1 MSTAQIQQKAKKTI
15 DTDFLNTGIIVHMKI
30 VLTTLF
36 GLESPARDDLLAI
49 GFERGKIS
57 VSDGLV
63 VLDADDESWEL
74 QVARVN
80 MWSRRAE
87 RVLFEVGRFPAS
99 EFSGL
104 FDGTAALPWDE
115 FIPEGYAFII
125 NGYSRKSKLYGISAC
140 QSLIKKAIV
149 KSLCVSRGLKADGI
163 IAEDASKGVVKIE
176 FGIVN
181 DIVSLMIDTSGD
193 GLHKRGYRP
202 LTHEAP
208 IRETLAS
215 GMITLSRYVPFG
227 AEALA
232 DPFCGSGTILIEA
245 AMLAMNIA
253 PGKNRHFAYENLPYI
268 GEYARRKAYEE
279 ALSLENTDIPDD
291 CYFYGSDIDPRA
303 VESSIRNAKS
313 AGVSDLIRFTVA
325 DAATRT
331 PSSFE
336 KITGFPRTMVIT
348 NPPYGGRLMT
358 VEDAYE
364 IYKMIGSL
372 YLTRDGFCRQGMRLS
387 VISPDDSFE
396 AATGHK
402 ADKRVK
408 LYNGNIKCQ
417 LNNYFKL
424 SRPSRSQKPDA
435 YTEDR

>member
-1 MSTAQIQQKAKKTI
+1 
-15 DTDFLNTGIIVHMKI
+15 MKI
-30 VLTTLF
+30 VLTCLF
-36 GLESPARDDLLAI
+36 GLESCVRDDLTAI
-49 GFERGKIS
+49 GYEREYIN
-57 VSDGLV
+57 VSDGMVTLE
-63 VLDADDESWEL
+63 ADDDTWESD
-74 QVARVN
+74 VARVN
-80 MWSRRAE
+80 MWTRRAE
-87 RVLFEVGRFPAS
+87 RVLFEVGSFPAK
-99 EFSGL
+99 EFEEL
-104 FDGTAALPWDE
+104 FDGTCKLPWDE

-140 QSLIKKAIV
+140 QSLVKKAVV
-149 KSLCVSRGLKADGI
+149 KSLCISRGLKANGI
-163 IAEDASKGVVKIE
+163 IAEDPDKGTVRIQ

-181 DIVSLMIDTSGD
+181 DVVSLMIDTSGE

-215 GMITLSRYVPFG
+215 GMITLARYKPYG

-245 AMLAMNIA
+245 AMMACNIA
-253 PGKNRHFAYENLPYI
+253 PGKNRHFSYETLPYI
-268 GEYARRKAYEE
+268 GEYARKKAYEE
-279 ALSLENTDIPDD
+279 ALSLEDTEKTDD
-291 CYFYGSDIDPRA
+291 CFFYGSDIDPKA
-303 VESSIRNAKS
+303 IESSIRNAKS
-313 AGVSDLIRFTVA
+313 AGVFDHIKFNVA

-336 KITGFPRTMVIT
+336 NITGFKRTMVIT

-358 VEDAYE
+358 VEEAYE
-364 IYKMIGSL
+364 IYKMISSL
-372 YLTRDGFCRQGMRLS
+372 YLTNQGFCRPGMRLS

-396 AATGHK
+396 QATGHK
-402 ADKRVK
+402 ADKRFK

-424 SRPSRSQKPDA
+424 NKS
-435 YTEDR
+435 

>member
-1 MSTAQIQQKAKKTI
+1 
-15 DTDFLNTGIIVHMKI
+15 MKI
-30 VLTTLF
+30 VLTCLF
-36 GLESPARDDLLAI
+36 GLESLVRDDLTSI
-49 GFERGKIS
+49 GYDRSNIS
-57 VSDGLV
+57 VSDGSVTLI
-63 VLDADDESWEL
+63 ADDDDWESD
-74 QVARVN
+74 VARVN
-80 MWSRRAE
+80 MWTRRAE
-87 RVLFEVGRFPAS
+87 RVLFEVGSFPAKQF
-99 EFSGL
+99 EEL
-104 FDGTAALPWDE
+104 FDGASRLPWDD

-125 NGYSRKSKLYGISAC
+125 NGYSRKSKLFGISAC
-140 QSLIKKAIV
+140 QSLVKKAIV
-149 KSLCVSRGLKADGI
+149 KSLCRARGLGADGI
-163 IAEDASKGVVKIE
+163 IAEDAAKGVVRVN

-181 DIVSLMIDTSGD
+181 DVVSIMIDTSGE

-215 GMITLSRYVPFG
+215 GMVSLARYKPYG

-245 AMLAMNIA
+245 AMMACNIA
-253 PGKNRHFAYENLPYI
+253 PGKNRHFSYESLPYI
-268 GEYARRKAYEE
+268 GEYARKKAYEE
-279 ALSLENTDIPDD
+279 ALSLEDSERSDD
-291 CYFYGSDIDPRA
+291 CYFFGSDIDPKA
-303 VESSIRNAKS
+303 IESSIRNAKA
-313 AGVSDLIRFTVA
+313 AGVDGHIRFNVA

-336 KITGFPRTMVIT
+336 SITGFKRTMVIT

-358 VEDAYE
+358 VEEAYE
-364 IYKMIGSL
+364 IYKMISSL
-372 YLTRDGFCRQGMRLS
+372 YLTSKGTCKPGMRLS

-396 AATGHK
+396 EATGHK

-424 SRPSRSQKPDA
+424 NRD
-435 YTEDR
+435 

>member
-1 MSTAQIQQKAKKTI
+1 
-15 DTDFLNTGIIVHMKI
+15 MKI
-30 VLTTLF
+30 VLTCLF
-36 GLESPARDDLLAI
+36 GLESLVRDDLTSI
-49 GFERGKIS
+49 GYDRSNIS
-57 VSDGLV
+57 VSDGSVTLN
-63 VLDADDESWEL
+63 ADDDDWESD
-74 QVARVN
+74 VARVN
-80 MWSRRAE
+80 MWTRRAE
-87 RVLFEVGRFPAS
+87 RVLFEVGSFPAKQF
-99 EFSGL
+99 EEL
-104 FDGTAALPWDE
+104 FDGASRLPWDD

-125 NGYSRKSKLYGISAC
+125 NGYSRKSKLFGISAC
-140 QSLIKKAIV
+140 QSLVKKAIV
-149 KSLCVSRGLKADGI
+149 KSLCGARGLRADGI
-163 IAEDASKGVVKIE
+163 IAEDAAKGVVRVN

-181 DIVSLMIDTSGD
+181 DVVSLMIDTSGE

-215 GMITLSRYVPFG
+215 GMVSLARYKPYG

-245 AMLAMNIA
+245 AMMACNIA
-253 PGKNRHFAYENLPYI
+253 PGKNRHFSYESLPYI
-268 GEYARRKAYEE
+268 GEYARKKAYDE
-279 ALSLENTDIPDD
+279 ALSLEDSERPDD
-291 CYFYGSDIDPRA
+291 CYFFGSDIDPKA
-303 VESSIRNAKS
+303 IESSIRNAKA
-313 AGVSDLIRFTVA
+313 AGVDGHIRFNVA

-336 KITGFPRTMVIT
+336 SITGFKRTMVIT

-358 VEDAYE
+358 VDEAYD
-364 IYKMIGSL
+364 IYKMISSL
-372 YLTRDGFCRQGMRLS
+372 YLTSKGTCKPGMRLS

-396 AATGHK
+396 EATGHK

-424 SRPSRSQKPDA
+424 NRD
-435 YTEDR
+435 

>member
-1 MSTAQIQQKAKKTI
+1 
-15 DTDFLNTGIIVHMKI
+15 MKI
-30 VLTTLF
+30 VLTCLF
-36 GLESPARDDLLAI
+36 GLESCVRDDLLAI
-49 GFERGKIS
+49 GYERSNIA
-57 VSDGLV
+57 VSDGSVSLE
-63 VLDADDESWEL
+63 ADDYTWESDI
-74 QVARVN
+74 ARIN

-87 RVLFEVGRFPAS
+87 RVLFEVGSFPAT
-99 EFSGL
+99 EFSAL
-104 FDGTAALPWDE
+104 FDGTSGICWDDY
-115 FIPEGYAFII
+115 IPEGYAFII
-125 NGYSRKSKLYGISAC
+125 NGYSRKSKLFGISAC
-140 QSLIKKAIV
+140 QSLIKKAVV
-149 KSLCVSRGLKADGI
+149 KSLCLSRGLKSDGI
-163 IAEDASKGVVKIE
+163 IAEDASKGIVRIQ

-181 DIVSLMIDTSGD
+181 DIVSLMIDTTGD

-215 GMITLSRYVPFG
+215 GMISLGRYRPWG

-245 AMLAMNIA
+245 CLMACNIA
-253 PGKNRHFAYENLPYI
+253 PGKNRHFAYESLPYI

-279 ALSLENTDIPDD
+279 AVSLEDSESTDD
-291 CYFYGSDIDPRA
+291 CFFFGSDIDPKA
-303 VESSIRNAKS
+303 VESAIRNAKA
-313 AGVSDLIRFTVA
+313 AGVADHIRFSVA

-331 PSSFE
+331 PSAFE
-336 KITGFPRTMVIT
+336 KITGFSRTMVIT

-358 VEDAYE
+358 VEEAYE
-364 IYKMIGSL
+364 IYRMISSL
-372 YLTRDGFCRQGMRLS
+372 YLTSQGFCRPGMRLS

-396 AATGHK
+396 EATGHK

-424 SRPSRSQKPDA
+424 HS
-435 YTEDR
+435 

>member
-1 MSTAQIQQKAKKTI
+1 MKCPPYKYTKKKKKDI
-15 DTDFLNTGIIVHMKI
+15 DMRFFDNSIITRMKI
-30 VLTTLF
+30 VLTCLF
-36 GLESPARDDLLAI
+36 GLESCVRDDLTSI
-49 GFERGKIS
+49 GYTSDKIR

-63 VLDADDESWEL
+63 TLDSDDDTWESD
-74 QVARVN
+74 VARVN
-80 MWSRRAE
+80 MWTRRAE
-87 RVLFEVGRFPAS
+87 RVLFEVGNFPAK
-99 EFSGL
+99 EFSEL
-104 FDGTAALPWDE
+104 FDGTCSLPWDD
-115 FIPEGYAFII
+115 FIPSGYAFVI

-140 QSLIKKAIV
+140 QSLVKKAIV
-149 KSLCVSRGLKADGI
+149 KSLCKSRGLGSDGI
-163 IAEDASKGVVKIE
+163 IAEDAAKGLVRVQ

-181 DIVSLMIDTSGD
+181 DVVSIMIDTSGE

-215 GMITLSRYVPFG
+215 GMITLSKYRPYG

-245 AMLAMNIA
+245 AMMACNIA
-253 PGKNRHFAYENLPYI
+253 PGKNRHFSYESLPYI
-268 GEYARRKAYEE
+268 GEYARKKAYEE
-279 ALSLENTDIPDD
+279 ALSLEDAEPTDDIF
-291 CYFYGSDIDPRA
+291 YFGSDIDPKA
-303 VESSIRNAKS
+303 IESSIRNAKA
-313 AGVSDLIRFTVA
+313 AGVSEHIKFNVA

-331 PSSFE
+331 PSAFE

-358 VEDAYE
+358 PEEAAE
-364 IYKMIGSL
+364 IYKMISSL
-372 YLTRDGFCRQGMRLS
+372 YLTSNGFCRQGMRLS

-396 AATGHK
+396 IACGHK
-402 ADKRVK
+402 AHKRFK

-424 SRPSRSQKPDA
+424 HS
-435 YTEDR
+435 